1 MNKECPI
8 KLDKIYHCENCY
20 WNRQWIAE
28 SKPSCKYER
37 IKNYLEAEVKETAE
51 KT

>member
-8 KLDKIYHCENCY
+8 GLDKIHCQNCY
-20 WNRQWIAE
+20 WNRRWVTE

-37 IKNYLEAEVKETAE
+37 IKNYLESRVKETAE
-51 KT
+51 K